1 VEPLRGLLSKGWLL
15 DLRAIIRLEWRR
27 STVKNTLAFY
37 DVKLITTVNCII
49 IQATS
54 KLIALSRQ
62 G

>member
-1 VEPLRGLLSKGWLL
+1 MEPLRGFLSKGRLL
-15 DLRAIIRLEWRR
+15 DLRAIIRLEWKK

-37 DVKLITTVNCII
+37 DVKFVTAVNCFI